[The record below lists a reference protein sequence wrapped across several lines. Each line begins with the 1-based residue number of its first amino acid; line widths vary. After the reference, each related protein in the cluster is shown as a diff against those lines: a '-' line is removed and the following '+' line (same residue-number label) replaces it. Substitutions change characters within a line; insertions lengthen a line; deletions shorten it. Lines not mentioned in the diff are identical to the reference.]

1 MYTYTR
7 THTNTHTHT
16 YIHTYTGGHHGDVIE
31 MVQDGRRVVIAT
43 VVEAC
48 LAGDFTQETAED

>member
-1 MYTYTR
+1 
-7 THTNTHTHT
+7 
-16 YIHTYTGGHHGDVIE
+16 